1 MYGSRS
7 DWEDTPDMKMVSAPL
22 NVEIHFVVEL
32 YCIVWPLIAQNLE
45 FKPNTEGGAGDDAV
59 KEL

>member
-1 MYGSRS
+1 
-7 DWEDTPDMKMVSAPL
+7 MVSAPL